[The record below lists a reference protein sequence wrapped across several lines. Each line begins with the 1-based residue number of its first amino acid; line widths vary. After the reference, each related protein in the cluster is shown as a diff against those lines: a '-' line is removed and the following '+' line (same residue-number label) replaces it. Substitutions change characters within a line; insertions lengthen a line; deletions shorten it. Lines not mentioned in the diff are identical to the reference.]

1 MNKRL
6 MWGGAL
12 VALTVWS
19 GGVRAQAASAP
30 EAEQAAVPV
39 ASEASKSG
47 VIDKGIDIAMASA
60 IPYLDEG
67 NIADNIVNECKGLGL
82 ALSSSVSRR
91 SKAQGFNVNRDEHFD
106 ATKSKQALD
115 IKIVSA
121 VSGGNAFIGH
131 HKSVSIRAELASW
144 CPRSAKPATRPA
156 ALARASKARARCWSA
171 RLKRWAPMWPS
182 GWRPRVAR
190 LTR

>member
-19 GGVRAQAASAP
+19 GGVHAQAASAP

-131 HKSVSIRAELASW
+131 HKSVSIRAELYRDGKLVSKVSKTRDSSGGFGAGFKGS
-144 CPRSAKPATRPA
+144 CSVLERSAETLGADVAKWLATQ
-156 ALARASKARARCWSA
+156 
-171 RLKRWAPMWPS
+171 
-182 GWRPRVAR
+182 GG
-190 LTR
+190 